1 MAESFENIARAVSE
15 TLDDLETYTLKKPVL
30 NLDGSTI
37 TAVKVKMDFTGADVE
52 AIANAGDK
60 EGTALI
66 TIVSHAID
74 KPMSVVRGM
83 SGKDV
88 RAIAKMVQ
96 GFLADG

>member
-1 MAESFENIARAVSE
+1 MA
-15 TLDDLETYTLKKPVL
+15 TYKLKRPC
-30 NLDGSTI
+30 NSLDGSTI
-37 TAVKVKMDFTGADVE
+37 DTVEVKEDFTGADVE

-74 KPMSVVRGM
+74 KPMAVVRGM

>member
-1 MAESFENIARAVSE
+1 MA
-15 TLDDLETYTLKKPVL
+15 TYKLKKPC
-30 NLDGSTI
+30 NSLDGSTI
-37 TAVKVKMDFTGADVE
+37 DTVEVKEDFTGADVE